1 MLLLYNDTVS
11 AILFNCFLP
20 PLPPLIKIKY
30 YATLD
35 LYVINYFIRNKNDAK
50 EIFRLFQVE
59 NEKNCIFQGIAN
71 YGRREEKWKIGNVS
85 SRLENLETKR
95 FERAAIEFL
104 PWSNRGIRVISKNQA
119 SRAHTFLSIFPSSQI
134 LSARFEIRLTI
145 PCRIKI
151 PSTFFLEFIYIYV

>member
-50 EIFRLFQVE
+50 EIFRLFQVKTRKIVFFKGSRIMVTARGGGKME
-59 NEKNCIFQGIAN
+59 NRKRFFSSRKSRNETFPKSGD
-71 YGRREEKWKIGNVS
+71 RVS
-85 SRLENLETKR
+85 SMVKSWNQSNLEKPGHSSTY
-95 FERAAIEFL
+95 L
-104 PWSNRGIRVISKNQA
+104 PLDFS
-119 SRAHTFLSIFPSSQI
+119 I
-134 LSARFEIRLTI
+134 LSNSF
-145 PCRIKI
+145 C
-151 PSTFFLEFIYIYV
+151 SV